1 MAAQC
6 SLRSLM
12 LVSVRFEG
20 HSACRLRIISCC
32 SWGQPCLPG
41 VRAQQLQ
48 QCALPNSSVR
58 RMQVEGFTAEPRT
71 TLKYAIE
78 VALPRTT
85 RLLGVL
91 EPFLERVVY
100 EVRIAFWR

>member
-1 MAAQC
+1 M
-6 SLRSLM
+6 
-12 LVSVRFEG
+12 SV
-20 HSACRLRIISCC
+20 
-32 SWGQPCLPG
+32 
-41 VRAQQLQ
+41 
-48 QCALPNSSVR
+48 
-58 RMQVEGFTAEPRT
+58 QVDGITSEPRT

-100 EVRIAFWR
+100 EVRTPASACFHFSCCTLIEVHHAQQKCLLHKDQHKLARRTYHSTWRP